1 MSVQSAGEITL
12 EEEEHPYLFL
22 TAQELA
28 RIRNLVRREGTY
40 QAARFARTRKA
51 AEAWL
56 EDPIP
61 QPDRGGGI
69 SRSFSCPDDG
79 NYLVYERKESSEHR
93 CPKCGKVYGGE
104 AYDGWWRR
112 LAHHEVAYASRDLAL
127 TYAIT
132 GDVRSA
138 REAARILID
147 NATLYP
153 TLPALNLS
161 RLGIEAL
168 DEVRLLIAFASAY
181 DLIASSGFLSAE
193 ERRRIENGYFRNAAE
208 LIRVGQGS
216 FVVDG
221 SIGSNF
227 QATIDAGVGIAGLLL
242 RDPGLTAFAITG
254 PVGFNRLMEI
264 GVLENGMWWESSIQ
278 YHLAVIR
285 WLLYLTEAAWRS
297 GIDLYRNETFR
308 RMFRLPMQMAFPD
321 GTFPVMNDGVFD
333 QHIDQHRVNA
343 EIYFAR
349 TGDESVK
356 SLLLPG
362 KVTHDA
368 SWNWAW
374 DLSLTLEPS
383 YDRVQPVRPRSVNLA
398 PNVAIL
404 RSVGDNGMH
413 VAMDYGPHGGSHGH
427 PDALNLVIH
436 ANGRLQAPDFGNGGT
451 YALKEWR
458 EWYKQTVSHN
468 TVVPG
473 ETSLFPCTGRL
484 NGFHISPRA
493 KIMDASA
500 ATDPYSNQTD
510 QDIYG
515 HPLPALRR
523 TVALLD
529 ESFVVDVFRVR
540 SGRSCDWVYRNTGL
554 LQTGQD
560 MGGREAPIGN
570 DNGYQ
575 HIKNVKSGMGSGGSW
590 RAIWTQDGQGMAL
603 TAVGVEDRE
612 YFTGDGYGK
621 RIDETVS
628 MVMVRAGGGNPV
640 FKTVLE
646 PFVDRPSIAGARELA
661 VGWPDICP
669 EGSGI
674 PGVGLEID
682 RGDNRH
688 YFLLGFCW
696 GEKQFGDISFDGQL
710 AYLSCRRDQRN
721 SLPGYA
727 YLVNTQTVSR
737 GAFSIRT
744 DRMATLYLQRQTQD
758 AYLLV
763 QQGGDAAHLEIGCA
777 DWKNASVFELNEHGA
792 PAGEIDPSVENDVL
806 SFKVNPDSKYQIRFR

>member
-1 MSVQSAGEITL
+1 MRSTSEITL
-12 EEEEHPYLFL
+12 EELEHPYLFL
-22 TAQELA
+22 TPSELA
-28 RIRNLVRREGTY
+28 RIRNLAHREGTY
-40 QAARFARTRKA
+40 QAARFAEARKA
-51 AEAWL
+51 AEEWL

-61 QPDRGGGI
+61 QPDRGGGN

-79 NYLVYERKESSEHR
+79 NYLVYDRKESHSHR
-93 CPKCGKVYGGE
+93 CPKCGTVYDGE

-112 LAHHEVAYASRDLAL
+112 LAHHEVAFASRDLAL

-132 GDVRSA
+132 DDRKFA
-138 REAARILID
+138 REASRILVE
-147 NATLYP
+147 NADLYP

-181 DLIASSGFLSAE
+181 DLVAASGFLSVE
-193 ERRRIENGYFRNAAE
+193 ERRRIENDYFRNAAE

-221 SIGSNF
+221 TIGSNF

-242 RDPGLTAFAITG
+242 RDPGLTAFAIAG

-278 YHLAVIR
+278 YHLAVVR

-297 GIDLYRNETFR
+297 GIDLYRNESFR
-308 RMFRLPMQMAFPD
+308 RMFRLPMQMVFPD

-343 EIYFAR
+343 EVYFSR
-349 TGDESVK
+349 TGDDSVK
-356 SLLLPG
+356 PMLLPG
-362 KVTHDA
+362 QVTHDP

-383 YDRVQPVRPRSVNLA
+383 WDPVQPARPRSVNLA

-404 RSVGDNGMH
+404 RAEGRNGIQ

-468 TVVPG
+468 TVVPDG
-473 ETSLFPCTGRL
+473 TSLFPCTGRM
-484 NGFHISPRA
+484 NGYHLSPQA

-500 ATDPYSNQTD
+500 ATDPHSNQTD

-523 TVALLD
+523 VVALLD
-529 ESFVVDVFRVR
+529 ESFIVDVFRVR
-540 SGRSCDWVYRNTGL
+540 SGRSCDWAYRNLGL
-554 LQTGQD
+554 LRTGEQLSP
-560 MGGREAPIGN
+560 REAPLGHG
-570 DNGYQ
+570 NGYQ
-575 HIKNVKSGMGSGGSW
+575 HIKNVKSGAASCESW
-590 RAIWTQDGQGMAL
+590 RATWTRDGQGMAI

-628 MVMVRAGGGNPV
+628 MVLVRDGGGDPV

-646 PFVDRPSIAGARELA
+646 PFAGRPSIARSRELA
-661 VGWPDICP
+661 VGWPDVCP

-674 PGVGLEID
+674 PGAGLEIEK
-682 RGDNRH
+682 GENRH
-688 YFLLGFCW
+688 YFLMGFCW
-696 GEKQFGDISFDGQL
+696 GEKRFGDISFDGQ
-710 AYLSCRRDQRN
+710 
-721 SLPGYA
+721 YA
-727 YLVNTQTVSR
+727 YLCCRPEQNRGLPDYTNLVDSQTVSR
-737 GAFSIRT
+737 GTFGIRM
-744 DRMATLYLQRQTQD
+744 DRMTTFYLRKQAED

-763 QQGGDAAHLEIGCA
+763 HQGGDAAQIEIGCA
-777 DWKNASVFELNEHGA
+777 GVENARVLGLNDHGA
-792 PAGEIDPSVENDVL
+792 PADEVDASVENDVL
-806 SFKVNPDSKYQIRFR
+806 SFNVNPDSRYEIRFW